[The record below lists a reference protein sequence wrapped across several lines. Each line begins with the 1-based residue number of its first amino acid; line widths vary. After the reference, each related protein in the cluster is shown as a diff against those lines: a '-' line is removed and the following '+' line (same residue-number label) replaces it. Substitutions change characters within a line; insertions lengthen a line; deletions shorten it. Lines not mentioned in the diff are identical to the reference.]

1 MNERETYILFY
12 NTNMLR
18 MGAVRRQLKRT
29 DITEERKLIMQ
40 EVVKLDN
47 KKKYAA
53 RKQKMN
59 EV

>member
-1 MNERETYILFY
+1 
-12 NTNMLR
+12 